1 MRKVLYLIVVV
12 GLILVING
20 LIRSIIEL
28 WNKQNVVKEAQ
39 VKLNREKMENARLKQ
54 ELSYVQTN
62 AFIENEARDKLFL
75 VKPGESEVLIS
86 KDLLSSNKPKV
97 TQVPKPV
104 WQQWVD
110 LFTQ

>member
-1 MRKVLYLIVVV
+1 MKRILYLIVVV
-12 GLILVING
+12 GLILVNNS
-20 LIRSIIEL
+20 LIHSVIEL

-39 VKLNREKMENARLKQ
+39 IKLDAEKAENTELKNQ
-54 ELSYVQTN
+54 LSYVQTN

-86 KDLLSSNKPKV
+86 KDLLSSGKPKI
-97 TQVPKPV
+97 TQAPKPV